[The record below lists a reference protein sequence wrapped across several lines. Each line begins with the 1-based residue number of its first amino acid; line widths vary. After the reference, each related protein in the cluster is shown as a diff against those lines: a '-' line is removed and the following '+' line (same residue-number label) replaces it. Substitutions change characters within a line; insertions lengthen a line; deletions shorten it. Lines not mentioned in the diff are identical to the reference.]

1 MNDYLLKRLDRRF
14 EAWVVRFR
22 QLVAVQSEE
31 SLEVRAN
38 LVERYILLTDGALL
52 LEALLHV
59 GLGVHGL
66 EGRVEVAQHKR

>member
-14 EAWVVRFR
+14 EAWVIRFR